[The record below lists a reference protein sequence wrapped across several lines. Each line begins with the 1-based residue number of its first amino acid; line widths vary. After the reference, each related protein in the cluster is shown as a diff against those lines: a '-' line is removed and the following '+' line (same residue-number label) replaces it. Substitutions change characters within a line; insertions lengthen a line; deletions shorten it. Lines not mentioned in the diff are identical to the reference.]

1 MRLTTDHRT
10 THISQSAFDN
20 LGACRYSSAPAKI
33 HFTALRLARSL
44 PRETCPECFDYRCV
58 ARVREVLRLLLERRG
73 ARTIEAERV
82 EEAVGLANRCHP
94 DLIVFDAECDR
105 STGGDATSNLRE
117 VADRNDCPI
126 VILGK
131 VHELLG
137 DWAADQIV
145 AKPYH
150 YEPLIRKINSLLAAA

>member
-1 MRLTTDHRT
+1 VKP
-10 THISQSAFDN
+10 
-20 LGACRYSSAPAKI
+20 APSVLIVDA
-33 HFTALRLARSL
+33 SY
-44 PRETCPECFDYRCV
+44 ES
-58 ARVREVLRLLLERRG
+58 REVLRLLLERRG
-73 ARTIEAERV
+73 ARTIEAERA

-94 DLIVFDAECDR
+94 DLIVFDAECDH

>member
-1 MRLTTDHRT
+1 MKP
-10 THISQSAFDN
+10 
-20 LGACRYSSAPAKI
+20 APSVLIVDAS
-33 HFTALRLARSL
+33 HES
-44 PRETCPECFDYRCV
+44 
-58 ARVREVLRLLLERRG
+58 REVLRLLLERRG
-73 ARTIEAERV
+73 ARAIEAARP

-94 DLIVFDAECDR
+94 DLIVLDAESDC
-105 STGGDATSNLRE
+105 SASGDATSNLRK
-117 VADRNDCPI
+117 VADRNDTPI

-131 VHELLG
+131 VNELLG

>member
-1 MRLTTDHRT
+1 VSIFFRPRQKS
-10 THISQSAFDN
+10 ISQHFA
-20 LGACRYSSAPAKI
+20 LPGACRVKPAPSVLIIDAS
-33 HFTALRLARSL
+33 HES
-44 PRETCPECFDYRCV
+44 
-58 ARVREVLRLLLERRG
+58 REVLRLLLERRG